1 MATCAHLIDPL
12 TGKQTPADEVGN
24 GWAVLFPKDRLDRV
38 TYTKADGTAMTGAAA
53 LTQIR
58 ADNDPAAPCSNAA
71 LPQGS
76 RERNAQANV
85 CNMAIA
91 LVEET
96 GYNPRLKRPL
106 DQEANAKGVAWQAAM
121 ADPVCKKISQD
132 ASPLSINF
140 GTLGFC
146 KNYRGFHDPG
156 MPGIDRVVQTGPNGE
171 VQTVSVFQGD
181 TSCGGTLPPELNN
194 IPK

>member
-1 MATCAHLIDPL
+1 
-12 TGKQTPADEVGN
+12 
-24 GWAVLFPKDRLDRV
+24 
-38 TYTKADGTAMTGAAA
+38 
-53 LTQIR
+53 
-58 ADNDPAAPCSNAA
+58 
-71 LPQGS
+71 
-76 RERNAQANV
+76 
-85 CNMAIA
+85 
-91 LVEET
+91 
-96 GYNPRLKRPL
+96 
-106 DQEANAKGVAWQAAM
+106 M

-181 TSCGGTLPPELNN
+181 TSCGGTLPTAGAQQHPEVRPRARRACVRVVYLFLNARSF
-194 IPK
+194 IFFKCCVRSTRLS

>member
-1 MATCAHLIDPL
+1 MATCAHISSTP

-38 TYTKADGTAMTGAAA
+38 TYTKADERGDDGAAA

-106 DQEANAKGVAWQAAM
+106 D
-121 ADPVCKKISQD
+121 
-132 ASPLSINF
+132 
-140 GTLGFC
+140 
-146 KNYRGFHDPG
+146 
-156 MPGIDRVVQTGPNGE
+156 
-171 VQTVSVFQGD
+171 
-181 TSCGGTLPPELNN
+181 
-194 IPK
+194 